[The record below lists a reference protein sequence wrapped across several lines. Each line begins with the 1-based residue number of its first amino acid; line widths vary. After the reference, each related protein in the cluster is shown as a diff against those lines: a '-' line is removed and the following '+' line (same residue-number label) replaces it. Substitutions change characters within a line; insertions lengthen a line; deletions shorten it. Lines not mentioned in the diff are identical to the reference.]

1 MVLTVTRESDNTR
14 SRHVVLTQADESNVQ
29 HVTGSDR
36 PLITVDVNHHR
47 LHEGNAFFIYEN
59 RLNGSQLLDNASI
72 DIVIASASGVP
83 MHMTIGAFCGGDAE
97 FYLFEGTTATGGTS
111 KVAKN
116 RNRTSLKTSST
127 AALLDPTISVLGTE
141 LFAELLPG
149 GVKKAAAGG
158 GGEALEYI
166 LAPLTNYLIR
176 VTNISGASQ
185 NATLTL
191 EWYE

>member
-1 MVLTVTRESDNTR
+1 MVLTVKRESDNTK
-14 SRHVVLTQADESNVQ
+14 SRHVTLTQADENNSQ
-29 HVTGSDR
+29 HVTGSER
-36 PLITVDVNHHR
+36 PLITVAVNHHR
-47 LHEGNAFFIYEN
+47 LHEGAAFFIYEN
-59 RLNGSQLLDNASI
+59 IFNGSQLLDNASI
-72 DIVIASASGVP
+72 NIVIASASGVP

-97 FYLFEGTTATGGTS
+97 LYLYEGTTATGGTN
-111 KVAKN
+111 KVAQN

-158 GGEALEYI
+158 GAEALEYI

-176 VTNISGASQ
+176 MTNISGASQ

>member
-1 MVLTVTRESDNTR
+1 MVLTVKRESDNTK
-14 SRHVVLTQADESNVQ
+14 SRHVTLTQADENNSQ
-29 HVTGSDR
+29 HVTGSER
-36 PLITVDVNHHR
+36 PLITVAVNHQR
-47 LHEGNAFFIYEN
+47 LHEGAAFFIYEN
-59 RLNGSQLLDNASI
+59 IFNGSQLLDNASI
-72 DIVIASASGVP
+72 NIVIASASGVP

-97 FYLFEGTTATGGTS
+97 LYLYEGTTATGGTN
-111 KVAKN
+111 KVAQN

-158 GGEALEYI
+158 GAEALEYI

-176 VTNISGASQ
+176 MTNISGASQ

>member
-1 MVLTVTRESDNTR
+1 MVLTVTRESNNTR
-14 SRHVVLTQADESNVQ
+14 SRHVTLTQADENNDQ
-29 HVTGSDR
+29 HVTGSER
-36 PLITVDVNHHR
+36 PLIMVDVNHHR
-47 LHEGNAFFIYEN
+47 LHQGNAFFIYEN
-59 RLNGSQLLDNASI
+59 RLNGTQLLDNASI

-97 FYLFEGTTATGGTS
+97 FYLYEGTTATGGTS
-111 KVAKN
+111 KVAQN

-166 LAPLTNYLIR
+166 LAPLTNYLMR
-176 VTNISGASQ
+176 MTNISGASQ

>member
-1 MVLTVTRESDNTR
+1 MVLTVTRESDNTN
-14 SRHVVLTQADESNVQ
+14 SRYVVLTQADESNSQ
-29 HVTGSDR
+29 HVTGSER
-36 PLITVDVNHHR
+36 PLITVAVNHHR

-59 RLNGSQLLDNASI
+59 RFNGSQLLDNASI

-83 MHMTIGAFCGGDAE
+83 MHMTVGAFCGGDAE
-97 FYLFEGTTATGGTS
+97 FYLYEGTTATGGTS

-127 AALLDPTISVLGTE
+127 AALLDPTISVLSTE

-176 VTNISGASQ
+176 LTNISGASQ

>member
-1 MVLTVTRESDNTR
+1 MVLTVQRESDNTK
-14 SRHVVLTQADESNVQ
+14 SRHVTLTQADENNSQ
-29 HVTGSDR
+29 HVIGSER
-36 PLITVDVNHHR
+36 PLITVAVNHHR

-83 MHMTIGAFCGGDAE
+83 MHMTVGAFCGGDAE
-97 FYLFEGTTATGGTS
+97 LYLYEGTTATGGTS

-149 GVKKAAAGG
+149 GLKKAAGG
-158 GGEALEYI
+158 GGAEALEYI

>member
-1 MVLTVTRESDNTR
+1 MVLTVTRESNNTR
-14 SRHVVLTQADESNVQ
+14 SRHVTLTQADENNDQ
-29 HVTGSDR
+29 HVTGSER
-36 PLITVDVNHHR
+36 PLIMVDVNHHR

-97 FYLFEGTTATGGTS
+97 FYLYEGTTATGGTS
-111 KVAKN
+111 KVAQN

-127 AALLDPTISVLGTE
+127 AALLDPTISALGTE

-166 LAPLTNYLIR
+166 LAPLTNYLMR
-176 VTNISGASQ
+176 MTNISGASQ